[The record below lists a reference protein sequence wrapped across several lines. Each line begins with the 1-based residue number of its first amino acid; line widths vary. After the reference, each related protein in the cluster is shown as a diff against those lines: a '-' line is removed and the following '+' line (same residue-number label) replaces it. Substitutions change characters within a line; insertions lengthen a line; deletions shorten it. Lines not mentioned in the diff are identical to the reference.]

1 MSARSTS
8 KGTVPVPDVE
18 LELVRASSRL
28 HTGMRVEVAT
38 NFTGDWVSGF
48 EIASIDVLGCRI
60 RRVSDG
66 ALLPVEFAY
75 SLVRPAV
82 D

>member
-1 MSARSTS
+1 MR
-8 KGTVPVPDVE
+8 P
-18 LELVRASSRL
+18 
-28 HTGMRVEVAT
+28 GMRVEVAT